1 MEITVSN
8 FAYHLPSIL
17 NEIAASCFVALD
29 LELSGIALSAKFQ
42 GNRSLQKHY
51 EANKAAA
58 EKYQVLQ
65 VGLTTC
71 REDKEKGSYLLRPY
85 NFPLNPCLDRNLN
98 VNRDC
103 TLMGWSMEFLVGH
116 KFDVG
121 TLFTHGI
128 RYLSREE
135 EIMARQEAARRWAPS
150 EPTEVIEDNLRDE
163 GDVRFMEAVRR
174 LIDAWMAGGKTR
186 GTYITIPP
194 LDNGQELARHSMPSD
209 LSKPQKWLVHNLIKT
224 EYPGLKTRGMPAY
237 IQIEQR
243 NGGAMEYEARIRES
257 DFRIRKHV
265 GFRWIAEALAGGDL
279 SSLDSSIFEGF
290 LGDVHPPS
298 ITAKSLSE
306 RLKCRLKEHRPILV
320 GHNSFTD
327 MVFFYRCFLGPLPNK
342 VEDFISLIHETF
354 PVMMDTKYLATQDFD
369 AMNPSSSLEE
379 LNKTLA
385 KIKTPKI
392 EIDSLHSKYLY
403 RGFAHE
409 AGYDSMLT
417 AIAFLKLAT
426 HLEGGKVPRGK
437 RGRLEDIS
445 YGLATP
451 TTTLVEDLF
460 PTFPKN
466 GFQEFFDTE
475 QEKGEEQQAKEH
487 VLKHVLAFTQSKK
500 INDKVQHGILIPRLG
515 TSFWRGYGN
524 KLRVFGAT
532 EKTVHF
538 GPVEKTTCLKPVKKT
553 ESLEATNGAVQVDG
567 VNDKKNPVVREGILI
582 SFS

>member
-1 MEITVSN
+1 
-8 FAYHLPSIL
+8 
-17 NEIAASCFVALD
+17 
-29 LELSGIALSAKFQ
+29 
-42 GNRSLQKHY
+42 
-51 EANKAAA
+51 
-58 EKYQVLQ
+58 
-65 VGLTTC
+65 
-71 REDKEKGSYLLRPY
+71 
-85 NFPLNPCLDRNLN
+85 
-98 VNRDC
+98 
-103 TLMGWSMEFLVGH
+103 MEFLVGH

-121 TLFTHGI
+121 ALFTHGI

-135 EIMARQEAARRWAPS
+135 EIIARQEAARRWAPG
-150 EPTEVIEDNLRDE
+150 EPTEVTEDNLRDE

-174 LIDAWMAGGKTR
+174 LIDAWMAGGKVSSFHLLATPRQSSSREANRLSQTR

-194 LDNGQELARHSMPSD
+194 LGNGQEITRYSMPND

-224 EYPGLKTRGMPAY
+224 EYPGLKTRGMPAC

-257 DFRIRKHV
+257 DLRIRKHV

-279 SSLDSSIFEGF
+279 SGLDSSIFEGF
-290 LGDVHPPS
+290 LGDGHPPF

-342 VEDFISLIHETF
+342 VEDFTSLIHQTF

-392 EIDSLHSKYLY
+392 GMSLASFFARGCRQLLIPVVEIDSLHSKYLY

-426 HLEGGKVPRGK
+426 HLEGGKVPKGK

-451 TTTLVEDLF
+451 TSTLVEDLF
-460 PTFPKN
+460 PTFPRN

-475 QEKGEEQQAKEH
+475 QEGGGGQQAKEP

-524 KLRVFGAT
+524 KLRVFGVT

-538 GPVEKTTCLKPVKKT
+538 GPVEKTACLKPVKKT
-553 ESLEATNGAVQVDG
+553 DSIKATNGVKEVDG
-567 VNDKKNPVVREGILI
+567 MNDNKNPVVQEGILI
-582 SFS
+582 CFS

>member
-1 MEITVSN
+1 MDLTVNN
-8 FAYHLPSIL
+8 FAYHLPAVL

-42 GNRSLQKHY
+42 GNRSIQKHY
-51 EANKAAA
+51 EENKAAA

-65 VGLTTC
+65 VGLTIC

-85 NFPLNPCLDRNLN
+85 NMFLNPCLDRNLN
-98 VNRDC
+98 INRDC

-121 TLFTHGI
+121 ALFTQGL

-135 EIMARQEAARRWAPS
+135 EILAREEAIRRWAPS
-150 EPTEVIEDNLRDE
+150 ESMEAIEDNLRDE
-163 GDVRFMEAVRR
+163 GDVRFVEAVRR
-174 LIDAWMAGGKTR
+174 LIDAWVAGGKTR

-194 LDNGQELARHSMPSD
+194 IENGQGAARHGLPSD
-209 LSKPQKWLVHNLIKT
+209 LTKTQKWLVHNLIKT
-224 EYPGLKTRGMPAY
+224 EYPGLKSRGMPTY

-257 DFRIRKHV
+257 NMRIRKHV
-265 GFRWIAEALAGGDL
+265 GFRWIAEALTGGDL
-279 SSLDSSIFEGF
+279 STLEPSVFDGF
-290 LGDVHPPS
+290 LGDVQHPS

-306 RLKCRLKEHRPILV
+306 RLKRRLKENRPILV

-327 MVFFYRCFLGPLPNK
+327 MVFFYKCFLGSLPDK
-342 VEDFISLIHETF
+342 VEDFISLIHQTF
-354 PVMMDTKYLATQDFD
+354 PLMMDTKYLATQDFD

-426 HLEGGKVPRGK
+426 HLDRGKIPKGK
-437 RGRLEDIS
+437 RGRLEEIS

-451 TTTLVEDLF
+451 TTTPVEDLF
-460 PTFPKN
+460 PTLPRN

-475 QEKGEEQQAKEH
+475 EEGEEQQGKEP
-487 VLKHVLAFTQSKK
+487 VLQHVLASTQSKK

-515 TSFWRGYGN
+515 SSFWRMYGN
-524 KLRVFGAT
+524 KLRVFGSA

-538 GPVEKTTCLKPVKKT
+538 GPVEKPASPKPVKQT
-553 ESLEATNGAVQVDG
+553 ENVQAANG
-567 VNDKKNPVVREGILI
+567 VNGVNGVEGSESPGVKEGVLI
-582 SFS
+582 CIN